1 MNINDIKA
9 ALAVKASSMNITPVA
24 PKAQTISEPPTK
36 TSQPA
41 DISDISNTTKIA
53 AKKPSSKKVKTKPKA
68 DNPSPVLDIE
78 QIIATNLQ
86 AGVDYN
92 TIPGCGK
99 KPALLK
105 AGAEHLAAIFGFRS
119 TSGIINRIE
128 DYQKCFVLYE
138 VETKIIDTDGNIIA
152 TGLGSCNS
160 KERKYQR
167 TDFAGNLNTILKM
180 AKKRS
185 YVDAVLTACHAS
197 GVFTQDIEEISSDNF
212 ITNNRKE
219 A

>member
-9 ALAVKASSMNITPVA
+9 ALAEKASSLNITPVT
-24 PKAQTISEPPTK
+24 PKTQTPPEPAHKPP
-36 TSQPA
+36 QPA
-41 DISDISNTTKIA
+41 DKSNTTKST
-53 AKKPSSKKVKTKPKA
+53 AKKPTSKKVKTTPKA
-68 DNPSPVLDIE
+68 VPDSSALDIE
-78 QIIATNLQ
+78 NIIATNLQ

-119 TSGIINRIE
+119 TSSIINRIE
-128 DYQKCFVLYE
+128 DYQQGFVLYE
-138 VETKIIDTDGNIIA
+138 VETKIIDMEGNIIA
-152 TGLGSCNS
+152 TGLGSCNN
-160 KERKYQR
+160 KERRYQR
-167 TDFAGNLNTILKM
+167 SDFAGALNTILKM

-185 YVDAVLTACHAS
+185 YVDAILTATHAS
-197 GVFTQDIEEISSDNF
+197 GTFTQDIEDIA
-212 ITNNRKE
+212 TNIQSIPMTKE

>member
-9 ALAVKASSMNITPVA
+9 ALALKASSMNIPPVA
-24 PKAQTISEPPTK
+24 PKAKTIPETPAK
-36 TSQPA
+36 TSHPA
-41 DISDISNTTKIA
+41 DIANTTKSA
-53 AKKPSSKKVKTKPKA
+53 AKKPTSKKVKTKPKA
-68 DNPSPVLDIE
+68 DSPSPVLDIE

-105 AGAEHLAAIFGFRS
+105 AGAERLAAIFGFRS
-119 TSGIINRIE
+119 TSSIINRIE
-128 DYQKCFVLYE
+128 DYPQFFVLYE
-138 VETKIIDTDGNIIA
+138 VETTVIDTDGNIIA

-185 YVDAVLTACHAS
+185 FVDAILTACHAS
-197 GVFTQDIEEISSDNF
+197 GVFTQDIEEISTDNF
-212 ITNNRKE
+212 IANNRKE

>member
-24 PKAQTISEPPTK
+24 PKAQTISEPPAK

-41 DISDISNTTKIA
+41 DISNTTKTA
-53 AKKPSSKKVKTKPKA
+53 AKKQSSKKVKTKPKA

-119 TSGIINRIE
+119 TSSIINRIE
-128 DYQKCFVLYE
+128 DYPQFFVLYE
-138 VETKIIDTDGNIIA
+138 VETTIIDTDGNIIA

-185 YVDAVLTACHAS
+185 YVDAILTACHAS
-197 GVFTQDIEEISSDNF
+197 GVFTQDIEEISADNF
-212 ITNNRKE
+212 IANNRKE

>member
-24 PKAQTISEPPTK
+24 PKAQTIPEPPAK

-41 DISDISNTTKIA
+41 DIANTTKSA
-53 AKKPSSKKVKTKPKA
+53 AKKPTSKKVKTKPKA

-119 TSGIINRIE
+119 TSSIINRIE
-128 DYQKCFVLYE
+128 DYPQFFVLYE
-138 VETKIIDTDGNIIA
+138 VETTIIDTNGNIIA

-185 YVDAVLTACHAS
+185 FVDAILTACHAS
-197 GVFTQDIEEISSDNF
+197 GVFTQDIEEISADNF
-212 ITNNRKE
+212 IANNRKE

>member
-41 DISDISNTTKIA
+41 DISNTTKSA
-53 AKKPSSKKVKTKPKA
+53 VKKPSSKKVKTKPKA
-68 DNPSPVLDIE
+68 DSPSPFLDIE

-86 AGVDYN
+86 AGIDYN

-128 DYQKCFVLYE
+128 DYQQCFVLYE
-138 VETKIIDTDGNIIA
+138 VETTIVDTNGNIIA

-185 YVDAVLTACHAS
+185 YVDAILTACHAS
-197 GVFTQDIEEISSDNF
+197 GVFTQDIEEISAENF
-212 ITNNRKE
+212 IANNRKE

>member
-9 ALAVKASSMNITPVA
+9 ALAVKASSLNIQPVA
-24 PKAQTISEPPTK
+24 SKPQAIPETTQPT
-36 TSQPA
+36 
-41 DISDISNTTKIA
+41 DINNATKSSTKKSS
-53 AKKPSSKKVKTKPKA
+53 AKKLKTNPKA
-68 DNPSPVLDIE
+68 DSPAPALAIE
-78 QIIATNLQ
+78 KIIASNLQ
-86 AGVDYN
+86 AGIDYN

-119 TSGIINRIE
+119 TSSIINRIE
-128 DYQKCFVLYE
+128 DYQQGFVLYE
-138 VETKIIDTDGNIIA
+138 VETKIIDMEGNIIA

-160 KERKYQR
+160 KERRYQR
-167 TDFAGNLNTILKM
+167 SDFAGALNTILKM

-185 YVDAVLTACHAS
+185 YVDAILTATHAS
-197 GVFTQDIEEISSDNF
+197 GTFTQDIEDIA
-212 ITNNRKE
+212 TNIQSIPMTKE

>member
-9 ALAVKASSMNITPVA
+9 ALAVKASSLSIPPVA
-24 PKAQTISEPPTK
+24 PKTQSIPEPPAK
-36 TSQPA
+36 TSQP
-41 DISDISNTTKIA
+41 SNIGNATKSA
-53 AKKPSSKKVKTKPKA
+53 TKKPASKKVKTKPKA
-68 DNPSPVLDIE
+68 DPSSPALDIE
-78 QIIATNLQ
+78 QIIATSLQ
-86 AGVDYN
+86 TGVDYN

-119 TSGIINRIE
+119 TSSIINRIE
-128 DYQKCFVLYE
+128 NYQQCFVLYE
-138 VETKIIDTDGNIIA
+138 VETTIIDIDGNIIA

-185 YVDAVLTACHAS
+185 YVDAILTACHAS
-197 GVFTQDIEEISSDNF
+197 GVFTQDIEEISADNF
-212 ITNNRKE
+212 IANNRKE

>member
-9 ALAVKASSMNITPVA
+9 ALAVKASSMNIPPVE
-24 PKAQTISEPPTK
+24 TIPEPPAK
-36 TSQPA
+36 TSHPA
-41 DISDISNTTKIA
+41 DISNTTKTA

-68 DNPSPVLDIE
+68 DTPSPVLDIE

-119 TSGIINRIE
+119 TSSIINRIE
-128 DYQKCFVLYE
+128 DYPQFFVLYE
-138 VETKIIDTDGNIIA
+138 VETTIIDTDGNIIA

-197 GVFTQDIEEISSDNF
+197 GVFTQDIEEISADNF
-212 ITNNRKE
+212 IANNRKE